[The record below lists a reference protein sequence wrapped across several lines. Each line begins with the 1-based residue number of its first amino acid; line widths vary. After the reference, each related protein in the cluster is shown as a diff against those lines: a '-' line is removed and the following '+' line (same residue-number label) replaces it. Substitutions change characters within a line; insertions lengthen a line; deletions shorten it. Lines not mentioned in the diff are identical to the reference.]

1 MVTDKYLGNQ
11 NLKAAGVSVPFTEE
25 QVKEYLKC
33 SKDPVYFIKT
43 YIKIVSLDEGLVPFC
58 DCQTS
63 KTDWQ
68 VHNDDFLSFTL
79 CFIQSGC

>member
-43 YIKIVSLDEGLVPFC
+43 YIKIVSLDEGLVPFNL
-58 DCQTS
+58 
-63 KTDWQ
+63 W
-68 VHNDDFLSFTL
+68 DFQEDIIDKVQNYHQMTL
-79 CFIQSGC
+79 LEN